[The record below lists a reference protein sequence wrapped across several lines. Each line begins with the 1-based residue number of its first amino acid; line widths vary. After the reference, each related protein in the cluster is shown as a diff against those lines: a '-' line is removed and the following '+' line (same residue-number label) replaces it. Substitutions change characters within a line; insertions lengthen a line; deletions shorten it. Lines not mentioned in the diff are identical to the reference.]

1 MHCGDKKYRVV
12 ERSQKVK
19 SNRFCILLT
28 VSLSL
33 FSVILLA
40 SVFCE
45 AAEKV
50 AIRIWTEKDT
60 FLAHEPIFVYFQIR
74 NEGDSTVYFNS
85 YKMTEH
91 LVITDSQGRGYATRI
106 KGTDLGVDA
115 LSPGQAQKLSVD
127 VCSRYGVQEVGK
139 YSCHL
144 RTHLYSVLNPTLL
157 KSNAIE
163 FEVVEPTG
171 EEEKALHL
179 FLEAEKLVWARSAA
193 GGPDLGK
200 RDVGFFKYQELADK
214 YPKSVYAP
222 KALRAAIG
230 AYLHLREHR
239 RRVIPVC
246 LRLIEEYPNSYYW
259 GSGFSHL
266 IGIYEVEKDKAG
278 AMKTIQELIHKH
290 PNTKISERAE
300 YSLEKIEK
308 WEFE

>member
-1 MHCGDKKYRVV
+1 MNYHNIRTLRIASMTVLFAVLLTPPFCHGA
-12 ERSQKVK
+12 QKVV
-19 SNRFCILLT
+19 LD
-28 VSLSL
+28 
-33 FSVILLA
+33 
-40 SVFCE
+40 
-45 AAEKV
+45 
-50 AIRIWTEKDT
+50 IWTEKDT

-91 LVITDSQGRGYATRI
+91 LVITDSQGRGYATRLR
-106 KGTDLGVDA
+106 GTDLGVDA

-179 FLEAEKLVWARSAA
+179 FLEAEKLIWARSEA
-193 GGPDLGK
+193 GGPDLAK
-200 RDVGFFKYQELADK
+200 REVSFLKYQELADK

-230 AYLHLREHR
+230 AYLHFRGHR
-239 RRVIPVC
+239 RRVILVC

-278 AMKTIQELIHKH
+278 AMKTMQELIDKH

-300 YSLEKIEK
+300 YWLEKIEK